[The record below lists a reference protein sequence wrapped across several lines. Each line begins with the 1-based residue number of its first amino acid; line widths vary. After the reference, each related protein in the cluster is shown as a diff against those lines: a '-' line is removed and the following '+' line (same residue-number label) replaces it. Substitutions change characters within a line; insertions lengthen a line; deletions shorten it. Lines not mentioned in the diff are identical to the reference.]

1 MLNII
6 NGGEIVNILNEKR
19 YVWFAGKKYIT
30 TFKRLSELMQQTVKS
45 AMPEGYKFNFVQSS
59 VSTESIYFSILSES
73 RLFQFRISSHVK
85 KTDVDIY
92 TFRTNN
98 YKNLNDLSRSISE
111 YLKGNS
117 YLKIRFSHILILL
130 PYLNENFTL
139 IQVDKSFIAS
149 GNQGNMNSELL
160 TT

>member
-1 MLNII
+1 M
-6 NGGEIVNILNEKR
+6 NILNEKR

-73 RLFQFRISSHVK
+73 RLFHFRISSHVK

-98 YKNLNDLSRSISE
+98 YKNLTELGRSRPSSI
-111 YLKGNS
+111 G
-117 YLKIRFSHILILL
+117 
-130 PYLNENFTL
+130 
-139 IQVDKSFIAS
+139 
-149 GNQGNMNSELL
+149 G
-160 TT
+160 